1 MESTFQA
8 FKRPSSNDFGENN
21 ALVRGMHHEKQEKKF
36 WTPSEDL
43 KLTELVATYGARRWN
58 RLAEKMQGR
67 TGRSCRIRWLNK
79 VDPRINKT
87 AFTDEEDAKI
97 LSAQRELGN
106 QWTKIAKLLHRRTDI
121 ARPSSNDFG
130 ENNALVR
137 GMHHERYKKKYWTP
151 SEDLKLTRL
160 VATYG
165 PRRWN
170 HIAEKMQVK
179 TGKSC
184 RFRWINQLD
193 PRINKTA
200 FNDEEEAKILSAQR
214 ELGNKWSKIAKL
226 LHRRTANAVKNHW
239 HQLMRKTLKK
249 QTKEETNN
257 LKPSSSLPSEGKD
270 TMEASY
276 FKTNVPLKYIDFL
289 GVGDA

>member
-1 MESTFQA
+1 
-8 FKRPSSNDFGENN
+8 
-21 ALVRGMHHEKQEKKF
+21 
-36 WTPSEDL
+36 
-43 KLTELVATYGARRWN
+43 
-58 RLAEKMQGR
+58 
-67 TGRSCRIRWLNK
+67 
-79 VDPRINKT
+79 
-87 AFTDEEDAKI
+87 
-97 LSAQRELGN
+97 
-106 QWTKIAKLLHRRTDI
+106 
-121 ARPSSNDFG
+121 
-130 ENNALVR
+130 
-137 GMHHERYKKKYWTP
+137 MHHERYKKKYWTP

-165 PRRWN
+165 PRRWK

-239 HQLMRKTLKK
+239 HQLMRKTLMK
-249 QTKEETNN
+249 QAKDETNN
-257 LKPSSSLPSEGKD
+257 LKAKYKEAMEYSARHHQLTHHVSISQPSSSSLPSEAKD
-270 TMEASY
+270 TTEASY

>member
-1 MESTFQA
+1 
-8 FKRPSSNDFGENN
+8 
-21 ALVRGMHHEKQEKKF
+21 MHHERQEKKF

-67 TGRSCRIRWLNK
+67 TGKGCRIRWLNK
-79 VDPRINKT
+79 LDPRINKT

-130 ENNALVR
+130 EKNALVR

-165 PRRWN
+165 PRRWK
-170 HIAEKMQVK
+170 HIAEKMQVRVADSDGLISLIQGS
-179 TGKSC
+179 T
-184 RFRWINQLD
+184 RQLSMMKK
-193 PRINKTA
+193 RQRYFQLKENWGTSGLRLLSFSI
-200 FNDEEEAKILSAQR
+200 EE
-214 ELGNKWSKIAKL
+214 
-226 LHRRTANAVKNHW
+226 
-239 HQLMRKTLKK
+239 
-249 QTKEETNN
+249 
-257 LKPSSSLPSEGKD
+257 LP
-270 TMEASY
+270 M
-276 FKTNVPLKYIDFL
+276 P
-289 GVGDA
+289 